1 MYIIHS
7 TGMIENIIENIINM
21 KHFASEKYVYLIY
34 SDLIAQL
41 ECKRYDKHHGVY
53 LLYIAAINV

>member
-1 MYIIHS
+1 
-7 TGMIENIIENIINM
+7 M

-41 ECKRYDKHHGVY
+41 ECKRYDKYHGVY
-53 LLYIAAINV
+53 LLYIAVINV

>member
-7 TGMIENIIENIINM
+7 TGIIQNIMENIMNM

-34 SDLIAQL
+34 SDLIVQL
-41 ECKRYDKHHGVY
+41 ECTRYDKYHGVY
-53 LLYIAAINV
+53 LLYIADTNI